1 MHSRSLSMRWWLG
14 VAFAAVA
21 AATAVAVAVGM
32 SRQSEAAFRAD
43 TELRAVEHTLA
54 ASAALRQAIKRGNLV
69 DAVAE
74 VSARRRLALFLFDE
88 NGQPITPRRA
98 AQTELASIPDVQ
110 RAIGAALDGRRYVRS
125 YDRGEVTVVALP
137 MPWESAAA
145 LVTYSLQP
153 GYGTTMAMVQDQ
165 IASVLVWAVPLGGLG
180 GFAIAFLTTRR
191 LRRIASAARE
201 IEAGNFSRALEP
213 RFLDEI
219 GSLASTIN
227 RMRVRLQESFD
238 GIQSERLLLR
248 RTLERLDQGVI
259 TVDAELMVEA
269 ANDAAGALLG
279 AGSLA
284 EGAPLPDPWPDYP
297 LRAFARSLFEADAE
311 VTRERFVPYG
321 DRCYTVCGIPA
332 GAAFRTALLVIT
344 DVTEVE
350 RRERI
355 ERDFVT
361 NAAHELRTP
370 VAAISGAIEV
380 LQGGAKDKPQ
390 ERDHFLAII
399 DRQSARLGRL
409 SRSLLVLARA
419 QTDEEQ
425 PLTVPVDLCPLLE
438 EIAEGIRRTG
448 RLQVDVDCPPGLE
461 VLAEPDLVEQV
472 FSNLAANAAKHT
484 DRGLVRIRVRAH
496 EPGQVEIELADTG
509 RGITEDDQGRIFDRF
524 YRSGAREPDG
534 FGLGLAIVRQ
544 AIRVLNGTVE
554 VQSVVG
560 GGTTF
565 RVTLPLA
572 KVIA

>member
-1 MHSRSLSMRWWLG
+1 MRSRSVSMRWWLG
-14 VAFAAVA
+14 LAFAAVA
-21 AATAVAVAVGM
+21 AATAVATAVGM
-32 SRQSEAAFRAD
+32 SKRSEAAFRAD
-43 TELRAVEHTLA
+43 TELRAVEHSLA
-54 ASAALRQAIKRGNLV
+54 ATVALRQAIKRGNLV
-69 DAVAE
+69 EAVAE
-74 VSARRRLALFLFDE
+74 VSARRRLALFVLDRD
-88 NGQPITPRRA
+88 GRPITPRRA
-98 AQTELASIPDVQ
+98 AATELESIPDLQ
-110 RAIGAALDGRRYVRS
+110 RAIGAALNGRRYVRS
-125 YDRGEVTVVALP
+125 YDHGQVTVVALP

-145 LVTYSLQP
+145 LVTYSFQP
-153 GYGTTMAMVQDQ
+153 GYGATMAMIQDQ
-165 IASVLVWAVPLGGLG
+165 VAPVLLWAVLLGGLG

-213 RFLDEI
+213 SFLDEI
-219 GSLASTIN
+219 GSLASTID

-238 GIQSERLLLR
+238 RIQSERLLLR
-248 RTLERLDQGVI
+248 RTLERLDQGVV
-259 TVDAELMVEA
+259 TVDAELIVEA

-279 AGSLA
+279 AESLA

-297 LRAFARSLFEADAE
+297 LRAFARSLFTADAE
-311 VTRERFVPYG
+311 VRRERFAPDG
-321 DRCYTVCGIPA
+321 DRCYTVYGIPA

-380 LQGGAKDKPQ
+380 LLGGAKDQPQ

-419 QTDEEQ
+419 QTNGEE
-425 PLTVPVDLCPLLE
+425 LRTVPVDLCPLLE
-438 EIAEGIRRTG
+438 EIAEGIRRSG
-448 RLQVDVDCPPGLE
+448 QLQVDVDCPPGLE
-461 VLAEPDLVEQV
+461 VLAEPDLIDQV
-472 FSNLAANAAKHT
+472 FSNLAANAAKYT
-484 DRGLVRIRVRAH
+484 DRGLVSIRVRPH

-509 RGITEDDQGRIFDRF
+509 RGISEDARGRIFDRF
-524 YRSGAREPDG
+524 YRGGAREPDG

-554 VQSVVG
+554 VQSVAG
-560 GGTTF
+560 GGTIF

-572 KVIA
+572 KVTA

>member
-1 MHSRSLSMRWWLG
+1 VRSFSLSMRWWLG
-14 VAFAAVA
+14 LAFAAVA

-32 SRQSEAAFRAD
+32 SRQAEAAFRAD
-43 TELRAVEHTLA
+43 AEVRAVEHSLA
-54 ASAALRQAIKRGNLV
+54 ASAALRQAIRRGNLV
-69 DAVAE
+69 EAVDA
-74 VSARRRLALFLFDE
+74 VSARRRLALFVLDR
-88 NGQPITPRRA
+88 NGRPITPRRA
-98 AQTELASIPDVQ
+98 AQTELASIPDVD
-110 RAIGAALDGRRYVRS
+110 RAIGAALEGRRWVRT

-137 MPWESAAA
+137 MPWESGAA

-153 GYGTTMAMVQDQ
+153 GYGATMAMIKDQ
-165 IASVLVWAVPLGGLG
+165 IGSVLVWAILLGGLG

-201 IEAGNFSRALEP
+201 IEAGNFGRALEP
-213 RFLDEI
+213 RFVDEI
-219 GSLASTIN
+219 GSLASTID

-248 RTLERLDQGVI
+248 RTLERLDQGVV
-259 TVDAELMVEA
+259 TVDAELTIQA

-279 AGSLA
+279 VGSLA
-284 EGAPLPDPWPDYP
+284 EGAPLPDPWPDVP
-297 LRAFARSLFEADAE
+297 LRAFARALFAADAE
-311 VTRERFVPYG
+311 VARERFVPYD

-344 DVTEVE
+344 DVTELE

-380 LQGGAKDKPQ
+380 LVAGAKDKPA

-419 QTDEEQ
+419 QTNAEQ
-425 PLTVPVDLCPLLE
+425 VRTTAVDLCPLLE
-438 EIAEGIRRTG
+438 EIAAGIRRDG
-448 RLQVDVDCPPGLE
+448 RLEVDVDCPPGLE
-461 VLAEPDLVEQV
+461 VLGEPDLVDQV
-472 FSNLAANAAKHT
+472 FSNLAANAAKYT
-484 DRGLVRIRVRAH
+484 DRGRVSICVRAH

-509 RGITEDDQGRIFDRF
+509 RGIPEESQHRVFDRF
-524 YRSGAREPDG
+524 YQGGAREPDG

-572 KVIA
+572 KVAA

>member
-1 MHSRSLSMRWWLG
+1 MRWWLG
-14 VAFAAVA
+14 LAFASVA
-21 AATAVAVAVGM
+21 AVTAVAVAIGM

-43 TELRAVEHTLA
+43 TEQRAIEQSLA
-54 ASAALRQAIKRGNLV
+54 ASVALRQAFRRGNLV
-69 DAVAE
+69 EAVDE
-74 VSARRRLALFLFDE
+74 VSTRRRLALFLFDR
-88 NGQPITPRRA
+88 NGEPITPRRA
-98 AQTELASIPDVQ
+98 AQTELGSIPEVE

-153 GYGTTMAMVQDQ
+153 GYGTTMSMIQDQ
-165 IASVLVWAVPLGGLG
+165 IAPVLVWAVLLGGLG

-201 IEAGNFSRALEP
+201 IEAGNFGRALEP

-219 GSLASTIN
+219 GSLASTID
-227 RMRVRLQESFD
+227 RMRVRLQGSFD

-259 TVDAELMVEA
+259 AVDAELIVEA
-269 ANDAAGALLG
+269 ANDAAGTLLG

-284 EGAPLPDPWPDYP
+284 EGAPLPDSWPDYP
-297 LRAFARSLFEADAE
+297 LRAFARSLFEADAD
-311 VTRERFVPYG
+311 VTRERSVTYG
-321 DRCYTVCGIPA
+321 DRCYTVSGIPA
-332 GAAFRTALLVIT
+332 GAGFRTALLVIT

-380 LQGGAKDKPQ
+380 LQGGAKEKPR

-438 EIAEGIRRTG
+438 EIAEGIRQAG
-448 RLQVDVDCPPGLE
+448 RLQVDLDCPPGLK
-461 VLAEPDLVEQV
+461 VLAEPNLVEQV

-484 DRGLVRIRVRAH
+484 DRGLVQIRVRAH
-496 EPGQVEIELADTG
+496 ETGQVEIELSDDG
-509 RGITEDDQGRIFDRF
+509 PGIPEEARARIFDRF
-524 YRSGAREPDG
+524 YRGGARDSEG

-544 AIRVLNGTVE
+544 AVRVLNGTVE

-560 GGTTF
+560 AGTTF

-572 KVIA
+572 EAAP